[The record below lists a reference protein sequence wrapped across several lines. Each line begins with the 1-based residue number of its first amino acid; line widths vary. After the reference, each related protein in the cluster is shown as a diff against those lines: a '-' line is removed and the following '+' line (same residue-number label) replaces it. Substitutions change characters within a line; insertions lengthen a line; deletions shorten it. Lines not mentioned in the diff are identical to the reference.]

1 MEVGHF
7 PVHWL
12 VCNRGK
18 TGIKTGIRYKRI
30 AFAWALNFM
39 FKDCRLLPAGFFELI
54 FNMYHGKY
62 PLTALRSML
71 AWLKSPVGSDRFRPV
86 TADRLTREMADRFTS
101 YLHNDKGIVKGRG
114 IALLQYLRAR
124 YYSAATSEQGLVL
137 VAEMMVMLSLPMS
150 PNKNGGTS
158 TVLGNGALALS
169 IDTAAVG
176 AAVSPDAVEDT
187 SRYNWFMAMHL
198 LYGYGGYGGRGYKQ
212 RSLRDLEHLYR
223 VFPKYSCTVPFRNNQ
238 KSLACITTVGREGLT
253 VADLRDIIRSIT
265 FANYYYAL
273 ALYSLLRS
281 LRKYGHPMAAY
292 ATKIIAF

>member
-1 MEVGHF
+1 MGVGYF

-12 VCNRGK
+12 VCNRG
-18 TGIKTGIRYKRI
+18 KTGIRYKRI

-54 FNMYHGKY
+54 FNMYHEKY
-62 PLTALRSML
+62 PLTVLRSML
-71 AWLKSPVGSDRFRPV
+71 NWLKSPVGSDMFRPV
-86 TADRLTREMADRFTS
+86 TAGKLTREMADRFTT
-101 YLHNDKGIVKGRG
+101 YLQNDKGIVKGRG

-124 YYSAATSEQGLVL
+124 YHSAATSEQGLVL

-150 PNKNGGTS
+150 LNK
-158 TVLGNGALALS
+158 
-169 IDTAAVG
+169 
-176 AAVSPDAVEDT
+176 DAVEDT

-198 LYGYGGYGGRGYKQ
+198 LYGYGGYGGCGYRQ
-212 RSLRDLEHLYR
+212 RSLRGLEHLYR
-223 VFPKYSCTVPFRNNQ
+223 AFPERSCTVLFRNNH
-238 KSLACITTVGREGLT
+238 KSLARITTVGREGLSLT
-253 VADLRDIIRSIT
+253 AVDLRDIVKSIT
-265 FANYYYAL
+265 FVNYNYAL

>member
-1 MEVGHF
+1 MGVVHF

-12 VCNRGK
+12 VCNRK
-18 TGIKTGIRYKRI
+18 TGSRYKRI

-39 FKDCRLLPAGFFELI
+39 FKDCRLLPAEFFEDI
-54 FNMYHGKY
+54 FYRYHAKY
-62 PLTALRSML
+62 PLATLRSML
-71 AWLKSPVGSDRFRPV
+71 DWLKSPVGSDRFRPV
-86 TADRLTREMADRFTS
+86 TASRLTRAMADRFTS
-101 YLHNDKGIVKGRG
+101 YLRKDKGIVKGRG

-124 YYSAATSEQGLVL
+124 YHSAMTGEQGLVR

-150 PNKNGGTS
+150 LNK
-158 TVLGNGALALS
+158 
-169 IDTAAVG
+169 
-176 AAVSPDAVEDT
+176 DAVEDT

-198 LYGYGGYGGRGYKQ
+198 LYGYSYGQ

-223 VFPKYSCTVPFRNNQ
+223 MFPEYSCTVPFRNNQ
-238 KSLACITTVGREGLT
+238 KSLARVTTVGREGLSLT
-253 VADLRDIIRSIT
+253 VADLRDIIKSIT
-265 FANYYYAL
+265 FANDNYAL